1 MNEEKQPQVPDPKP
15 RNSQQ
20 RQRRNYAFQY
30 IAILF
35 AAAFALLL
43 YSFMMERHQH
53 QLLQAE
59 NQEQI
64 DSLQQSVSAVQSLQ
78 NLYDE
83 NATLK
88 EQVGDLQ
95 SQLDDALNSIDGL
108 TDSMS
113 HQEYLLEQTR
123 EAMDYFWQID
133 EAYVRG
139 RYTLCRQL
147 IQVMEDDSDGKTPL
161 KDYLSSESYTDND
174 RFSPADRYQ
183 EIYDKL
189 F

>member
-1 MNEEKQPQVPDPKP
+1 MSEEKQTPSPDAKP

-43 YSFMMERHQH
+43 YTFVMERHQH

-83 NATLK
+83 NAALK
-88 EQVGDLQ
+88 QQVDDLQ
-95 SQLDDALNSIDGL
+95 HQLDDALDSVDGL
-108 TDSMS
+108 TDTVS
-113 HQEYLLEQTR
+113 HQEYLLEQTCQ
-123 EAMDYFWQID
+123 AMDYFWQID

-139 RYTLCRQL
+139 KYTLCRQL
-147 IQVMEDDSDGKTPL
+147 IQVMEDNSDGKTPL
-161 KDYLSSESYTDND
+161 KEYLSQESYTDNE

-189 F
+189 Y